1 MELSMSNAAVASIAS
16 RSRFAGLVCAVG
28 LALAACTG
36 DAEPADEVRPG
47 ADASESDASAPD
59 DTTSPPPDDAADVPP
74 SDDAAS
80 PDASE
85 DPQADVEPTPDDVD
99 SSEVWPDDTTEPGDG
114 GTADTGL
121 PESYA
126 GEWVGTWQAEGIL
139 PLSGSFVLL
148 LEEHEGA
155 EVEGEATFTGAP
167 CFSFAFVDALIEDG
181 EFSADLYDDEISITI
196 VGTISATQL
205 VGRFEAVDAGFCS
218 GYVGVIE
225 ATRLLD

>member
-28 LALAACTG
+28 LALVACTG
-36 DAEPADEVRPG
+36 DAEPVDEVRPG
-47 ADASESDASAPD
+47 ADASESDVSAPD
-59 DTTSPPPDDAADVPP
+59 DTTSPAPEDAADL
-74 SDDAAS
+74 DTAA

-85 DPQADVEPTPDDVD
+85 DPQTDVDPTPDDVD
-99 SSEVWPDDTTEPGDG
+99 PVDATPDETTEPGDG
-114 GTADTGL
+114 GATDPDL

-126 GEWVGTWQAEGIL
+126 GEWVGTWQAEGAL

-196 VGTISATQL
+196 VGIISATQL
-205 VGRFEAVDAGFCS
+205 LGRFEAVDAGFCS